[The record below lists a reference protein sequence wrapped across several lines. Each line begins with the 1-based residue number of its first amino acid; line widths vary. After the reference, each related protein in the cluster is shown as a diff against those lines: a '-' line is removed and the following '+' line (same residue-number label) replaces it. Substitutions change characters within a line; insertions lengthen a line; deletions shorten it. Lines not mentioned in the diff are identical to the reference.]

1 MTEQSDGFL
10 GRWARRKSQARSG
23 ATLSPEP
30 ESAAPAPLVPPA
42 APAPAGRPPVQPS
55 IPGFATPAT
64 SGIAADPAAS
74 PGSAGSA
81 GSAGQV
87 GAAAPAPPPP
97 TLQEAQQLT
106 PASDFRPFVARAV
119 APEVRNAAFK
129 QLFTDPHFNVM
140 DGLDIYIDDYSKP
153 DPLPLAVARE
163 LLAAHFPPAPVL
175 TDSAAAAAPNAA
187 TAPEPRPAPVPVA
200 QALATSAAPAS
211 AATRIE
217 PLTSAGAPESGP
229 EDPATAQQPSDP
241 AP

>member
-30 ESAAPAPLVPPA
+30 ESAAPAALVPPA

-55 IPGFATPAT
+55 IPGLATPAT
-64 SGIAADPAAS
+64 SGLVGDPAAS
-74 PGSAGSA
+74 PGSAA
-81 GSAGQV
+81 PAGQA

-175 TDSAAAAAPNAA
+175 TDSAAAAASNAA
-187 TAPEPRPAPVPVA
+187 TAPEPRPGPIA
-200 QALATSAAPAS
+200 QALAPSAAPAS

-217 PLTSAGAPESGP
+217 PLTSAGALESGP

>member
-1 MTEQSDGFL
+1 MTTESDGFL

-23 ATLSPEP
+23 AALPPE
-30 ESAAPAPLVPPA
+30 
-42 APAPAGRPPVQPS
+42 PAPARPAVRPPPVRPS
-55 IPGFATPAT
+55 AQEGVPALAV
-64 SGIAADPAAS
+64 GAAADDLAPPGPAA
-74 PGSAGSA
+74 
-81 GSAGQV
+81 QV
-87 GAAAPAPPPP
+87 EPAAPAPPPP

-153 DPLPLAVARE
+153 DPLPLAIARE
-163 LLAAHFPPAPVL
+163 LLAAHFPSPPAV
-175 TDSAAAAAPNAA
+175 TDSAAAAVPNAA
-187 TAPEPRPAPVPVA
+187 TGPVPVPVA
-200 QALATSAAPAS
+200 QALAPTATPAS
-211 AATRIE
+211 AAAW
-217 PLTSAGAPESGP
+217 PGP

>member
-1 MTEQSDGFL
+1 L
-10 GRWARRKSQARSG
+10 
-23 ATLSPEP
+23 
-30 ESAAPAPLVPPA
+30 
-42 APAPAGRPPVQPS
+42 
-55 IPGFATPAT
+55 
-64 SGIAADPAAS
+64 AADPATS
-74 PGSAGSA
+74 SGSAGP
-81 GSAGQV
+81 AGQV
-87 GAAAPAPPPP
+87 EPAAPAPPPP

-163 LLAAHFPPAPVL
+163 LLAAHFPPAP
-175 TDSAAAAAPNAA
+175 APVAEA
-187 TAPEPRPAPVPVA
+187 PAP
-200 QALATSAAPAS
+200 SAAPAS

-217 PLTSAGAPESGP
+217 PLTSAGALEPGP

>member
-1 MTEQSDGFL
+1 MTAESDGFL

-23 ATLSPEP
+23 ATLPPEP
-30 ESAAPAPLVPPA
+30 ESSSPISPATPA
-42 APAPAGRPPVQPS
+42 APAGRPQVQPV
-55 IPGFATPAT
+55 IPGFATPT
-64 SGIAADPAAS
+64 PSGLAADPATS
-74 PGSAGSA
+74 SGSAGP
-81 GSAGQV
+81 AGQV
-87 GAAAPAPPPP
+87 EPAAPAPPPP

-163 LLAAHFPPAPVL
+163 LLAAHFPPAP
-175 TDSAAAAAPNAA
+175 APVAEA
-187 TAPEPRPAPVPVA
+187 PAP
-200 QALATSAAPAS
+200 SAAPAS

-217 PLTSAGAPESGP
+217 PLTSAGALEPGP

>member
-1 MTEQSDGFL
+1 MTTESDGFL

-23 ATLSPEP
+23 TALPPGPDSASPASP
-30 ESAAPAPLVPPA
+30 VV
-42 APAPAGRPPVQPS
+42 PAGRPPIQS
-55 IPGFATPAT
+55 STQGLATPAP
-64 SGIAADPAAS
+64 SGIAAGRAAA
-74 PGSAGSA
+74 PGSAGP
-81 GSAGQV
+81 
-87 GAAAPAPPPP
+87 AAPAPPPP

-163 LLAAHFPPAPVL
+163 LLAAHFPPPSSA
-175 TDSAAAAAPNAA
+175 SAAAAAPNAA
-187 TAPEPRPAPVPVA
+187 TAPGPVA
-200 QALATSAAPAS
+200 EALAPGATQAGAAASPEPETPAG
-211 AATRIE
+211 AAT
-217 PLTSAGAPESGP
+217 PGL
-229 EDPATAQQPSDP
+229 EDPATTQQPSDP

>member
-1 MTEQSDGFL
+1 MTAESDGFL

-23 ATLSPEP
+23 APLPPEP
-30 ESAAPAPLVPPA
+30 ESSSPISPATPA
-42 APAPAGRPPVQPS
+42 APASRPPVQPS
-55 IPGFATPAT
+55 AQGLAT
-64 SGIAADPAAS
+64 SVPSALAVDSATS
-74 PGSAGSA
+74 PRSAVP
-81 GSAGQV
+81 AGQV
-87 GAAAPAPPPP
+87 EPAAPAPPPP

-129 QLFTDPHFNVM
+129 QLFSDPHFNVM

-163 LLAAHFPPAPVL
+163 LLAAHFPPAPPV
-175 TDSAAAAAPNAA
+175 TDSAATAAPNAA
-187 TAPEPRPAPVPVA
+187 TAPEPRPGPVA
-200 QALATSAAPAS
+200 EALVPSAAPAS

-217 PLTSAGAPESGP
+217 PLTSAGAVPPGP
-229 EDPATAQQPSDP
+229 EVPATPQQPSDP

>member
-1 MTEQSDGFL
+1 MTTESDGFL

-23 ATLSPEP
+23 ATLPPEP
-30 ESAAPAPLVPPA
+30 ESVSPTSPASPT
-42 APAPAGRPPVQPS
+42 APAGRPPVQPS
-55 IPGFATPAT
+55 TQGLATPAP
-64 SGIAADPAAS
+64 SGIAAGPAAA
-74 PGSAGSA
+74 PGSAGP
-81 GSAGQV
+81 
-87 GAAAPAPPPP
+87 AAPAPPPP

-129 QLFTDPHFNVM
+129 QLFTDPHFNLM

-163 LLAAHFPPAPVL
+163 LLAAHFPSPPAS
-175 TDSAAAAAPNAA
+175 TESASAAALPEPETPAGAAAP
-187 TAPEPRPAPVPVA
+187 
-200 QALATSAAPAS
+200 
-211 AATRIE
+211 
-217 PLTSAGAPESGP
+217 GP

>member
-1 MTEQSDGFL
+1 MTAESDGFL

-23 ATLSPEP
+23 ATLPPEP
-30 ESAAPAPLVPPA
+30 ESSSPVSPATPA
-42 APAPAGRPPVQPS
+42 APAGRPPVQPS
-55 IPGFATPAT
+55 SAGLATPT
-64 SGIAADPAAS
+64 PSGLAADSAPS
-74 PGSAGSA
+74 PGSAGP
-81 GSAGQV
+81 AGQV
-87 GAAAPAPPPP
+87 EPAAPAPPPP
-97 TLQEAQQLT
+97 TLQDAQQLT

-163 LLAAHFPPAPVL
+163 LLAAHFPPAP
-175 TDSAAAAAPNAA
+175 APVAEA
-187 TAPEPRPAPVPVA
+187 PAP
-200 QALATSAAPAS
+200 SAAPAS

-217 PLTSAGAPESGP
+217 PLISAGAVPSGP
-229 EDPATAQQPSDP
+229 EVPATAQQPSDP

>member
-1 MTEQSDGFL
+1 MTAESDSFL
-10 GRWARRKSQARSG
+10 GRWARRKAQARSG
-23 ATLSPEP
+23 APLPPEP
-30 ESAAPAPLVPPA
+30 ESALSAPVSPLAPPA
-42 APAPAGRPPVQPS
+42 ASTGPAGPVVPPV
-55 IPGFATPAT
+55 
-64 SGIAADPAAS
+64 
-74 PGSAGSA
+74 
-81 GSAGQV
+81 
-87 GAAAPAPPPP
+87 PAPPPP

-163 LLAAHFPPAPVL
+163 LLAAHFPPAPAP
-175 TDSAAAAAPNAA
+175 TDSAATAAPNVA
-187 TAPEPRPAPVPVA
+187 TAPGPVA
-200 QALATSAAPAS
+200 QALAPSATPAS

-217 PLTSAGAPESGP
+217 PLTSAGALESGP